1 MFVCCPPSVG
11 KDNPWCRL
19 TRRRRSRGNPGTN
32 WIRQIRGPDQICRFI
47 HWAFRKSTRCRA
59 VGHVQ
64 LKSIRLDLAALKEG
78 TVGGSKQSML
88 SKRVRENF
96 GLVIG
101 RRLYKTRWRRL
112 LTWTS
117 LSLTVLRQNYAAQA
131 FLLSCHAFPTLHPD
145 SL

>member
-59 VGHVQ
+59 VGHIQ
-64 LKSIRLDLAALKEG
+64 LKSLRLDIAALKEG

-88 SKRVRENF
+88 SMRVRENF

-101 RRLYKTRWRRL
+101 RRLYKTRWRLPRPEL
-112 LTWTS
+112 LS
-117 LSLTVLRQNYAAQA
+117 VPQFSSQNYAAEA

>member
-59 VGHVQ
+59 VGLVQ

-112 LTWTS
+112 LTLTS
-117 LSLTVLRQNYAAQA
+117 LSPTVLRQNYAAEA